1 VGKRINIKKPW
12 LQNKGI
18 MTRIITVASGKGGV
32 GKTTLVSNL
41 ASALSNYKKSVI
53 AVDGNLTTPNLGL
66 HLGIPL
72 YPVTL
77 QDVLNGNA
85 RLNDAMYYHPAGFT
99 VLPADLSLKKL
110 RLANS
115 NELVDVFYKLVGG
128 CDFILVDSAAGLGKE
143 ALAAVQAADEL
154 ITITNPELPALTDA
168 LKLGNL
174 ANKYGTHNLGV
185 VVNRVKDVK
194 HEFSVSSVENFL
206 ELPVLGHIPE
216 DSEVSKA
223 IARKQPVVVHNPRA
237 KASQHITSIAAR
249 LIGEDYKPKTTISTR
264 LFGWLR

>member
-1 VGKRINIKKPW
+1 
-12 LQNKGI
+12 

-41 ASALSNYKKSVI
+41 ATALAQFKKSVI
-53 AVDGNLTTPNLGL
+53 AVDGNLTTANLGI

-77 QDVLNGNA
+77 QDVLNGKA

-99 VLPADLSLKKL
+99 VLPADISLKKL
-110 RLANS
+110 RTAS
-115 NELVDVFYKLVGG
+115 SHELVDVFYKLVGG

-143 ALAAVQAADEL
+143 ALSTIEAADEL
-154 ITITNPELPALTDA
+154 ITVTNPELPALTDA

-174 ANKYGTHNLGV
+174 AEKYGTHNLGV
-185 VVNRVKDVK
+185 VVNRVSGKR
-194 HEFSVSSVENFL
+194 HEFSMPAIESFL
-206 ELPVLGHIPE
+206 EVPVLGKIPE

-223 IARKQPVVVHNPRA
+223 LAKKVPVVIHKPMSS
-237 KASQHITSIAAR
+237 ASQHIMGIAAR
-249 LIGEDYKPKTTISTR
+249 LIGEEYKPKSRIGYR
-264 LFGWLR
+264 LFGWL

>member
-1 VGKRINIKKPW
+1 
-12 LQNKGI
+12 

-41 ASALSNYKKSVI
+41 ASALALFKKSVI

-77 QDVLNGNA
+77 QDVLNGTA
-85 RLNDAMYYHPAGFT
+85 RLNDAMYYHQAGFT

-115 NELVDVFYKLVGG
+115 HELVDVFYKLIGG

-143 ALAAVQAADEL
+143 ALAAVEAADEM
-154 ITITNPELPALTDA
+154 ITITNPDLPALTDA

-174 ANKYGTHNLGV
+174 AGKLGTHNLGV
-185 VVNRVKDVK
+185 VVNRVKNEK
-194 HEFSVSSVENFL
+194 HEFTLPSVESFL
-206 ELPVLGHIPE
+206 ELPVLGAIPE
-216 DSEVSKA
+216 DPEIPRS
-223 IARKQPVVVHNPRA
+223 IARKKPLVFHNPNS
-237 KASQHITSIAAR
+237 KASRQIMAIAAR
-249 LIGEDYKPKTTISTR
+249 LIGEKYRPKPSLPIR
-264 LFGWLR
+264 LFGWLK